1 MATLIRGIY
10 DIVYNPQEA
19 LGLTDA
25 TYAASTVSATGD
37 NTIIAA
43 PGANKR
49 LIIDFLQLQNESAVA
64 TIIQVKWA
72 DVARWQVLLQS
83 QSQIAQ
89 TIIKPGWSLPTNT
102 AFILN
107 LSGANTIGYSIA
119 YVIQDV

>member
-64 TIIQVKWA
+64 TIIQVK
-72 DVARWQVLLQS
+72 
-83 QSQIAQ
+83 
-89 TIIKPGWSLPTNT
+89 
-102 AFILN
+102 
-107 LSGANTIGYSIA
+107 
-119 YVIQDV
+119 